1 MKSKLGMVVA
11 GLTLLIGAV
20 AFGPVA
26 SAGCAD
32 AAKPRKASVVMN
44 PLWQGQGDKGDRGK
58 EESEPIV
65 GLWRMNL
72 IAEGDSAFGFKDGD
86 IFDAGI
92 AQWHEDGTELLNS
105 SRVPDTQSF
114 CMGIWKKTS
123 HLHYRLNHFAKSWQ
137 NGVFLGP
144 AQIQEEVVVGEDG
157 NGLSGTW
164 TVDQY
169 DTSGNLLAHLAGKI
183 EAKRLTAD
191 STIKDVL

>member
-1 MKSKLGMVVA
+1 MKSKLGMVIA
-11 GLTLLIGAV
+11 GLTLLIGAA

-44 PLWQGQGDKGDRGK
+44 PLWQGQGDKEDRGK

-92 AQWHEDGTELLNS
+92 AQWHDDGTELLNS

-157 NGLSGTW
+157 NSLSGTW

-183 EAKRLTAD
+183 EAKRLTAH

>member
-1 MKSKLGMVVA
+1 MKSKVGIVVA
-11 GLTLLIGAV
+11 GLTLLIGAA

-32 AAKPRKASVVMN
+32 AVKPRKASVVMN
-44 PLWQGQGDKGDRGK
+44 PLWQGQSDKGK

-65 GLWRMNL
+65 GVWRMNL

-92 AQWHEDGTELLNS
+92 AQWHSDGTELLNS
-105 SRVPDTQSF
+105 SRVPDTGSF

-123 HLHYRLNHFAKSWQ
+123 HLHYSLNHFAKSWQ

-157 NGLSGTW
+157 NSLSGTW

-183 EAKRLTAD
+183 EAKRLTVD

>member
-11 GLTLLIGAV
+11 GLALLIGAA
-20 AFGPVA
+20 AFGPAA

-32 AAKPRKASVVMN
+32 AVKPRKASVVMN
-44 PLWQGQGDKGDRGK
+44 PLWQGQDEKER

-92 AQWHEDGTELLNS
+92 SQWHGDGTELLNS

-123 HLHYRLNHFAKSWQ
+123 RLHYRLNHFAKSWQ

-157 NGLSGTW
+157 NSLSGTW

-183 EAKRLTAD
+183 EAKRLTVH